1 MRKILA
7 ILIIIILAGGYFY
20 YLNNNDNEEK
30 TIRKKEELTKF
41 DNMIQLNEYQ
51 DEFYSPNEVVERNN
65 IILLYLYGGEL
76 ADDEE
81 IRELIRIQ
89 RNLLDP
95 DLLEINPYE
104 EQIEK
109 VRLKVEEY
117 KESGYKIIEI
127 RQDVVKYEASN
138 PKIAIIKVI
147 QYTNSNTDNYLEY
160 YLRQQENGTWRIL
173 AWEIVDEFSILNEF

>member
-7 ILIIIILAGGYFY
+7 ILIIIILACGYFY

-41 DNMIQLNEYQ
+41 EKIIQLNEYQ

-95 DLLEINPYE
+95 DLLEINLM
-104 EQIEK
+104 K
-109 VRLKVEEY
+109 NKLKRL
-117 KESGYKIIEI
+117 
-127 RQDVVKYEASN
+127 D
-138 PKIAIIKVI
+138 
-147 QYTNSNTDNYLEY
+147 
-160 YLRQQENGTWRIL
+160 
-173 AWEIVDEFSILNEF
+173 